1 MTAEKPS
8 SSTNSPSKTPDDRF
22 EIQKVFVAS
31 LEHVTRSDREE
42 LTTAYPGWAVIQYDT
57 GFYIYLKEE
66 SEWDEVE
73 DFDEYSYAFR
83 KLVALARHL
92 GCTHLRL
99 DEDGEVY
106 EGLETFNW

>member
-1 MTAEKPS
+1 MS
-8 SSTNSPSKTPDDRF
+8 SPSKTLDDRF

-31 LEHVTRSDREE
+31 ITHIPDEDRDQ
-42 LTTAYPGWAVIQYDT
+42 LTTAYPGWAVIEYDS
-57 GFYIYLKEE
+57 GLYVYLKEE

-73 DFDEYSYAFR
+73 DFDNYSYAFK

-106 EGLETFNW
+106 EGMETF